1 MKQRDQ
7 ENEEARLRA
16 QVRLI
21 KRLILGMVAGG
32 CSALIA
38 VAALACV
45 YGARQASK
53 ADQLQKEL
61 EQLRLA
67 DLVKVEK
74 AAPSPEPSFSYQE
87 NYPDL
92 YVQAEKQTT
101 PAQGTVYLTFDDGPS
116 AGTAELLDTLD
127 ALGIKATFFLVGTAV
142 DRYPEIVQE
151 IARRGHSIGIHA
163 NDHDYAKLYASVD
176 SFLEDY
182 QTVSR
187 KVEELTGKR
196 PSIFR
201 FPGGSINFYNRDLYM
216 QLIAEMVR
224 RGYTYYDWNVS
235 AEDAVAT
242 PRTSAV
248 IKNDVKEQIGNHS
261 YSIVLMHDS
270 AGKASTIEA
279 VRELVPELQS
289 QGYVFAA
296 LDNTVKPIT
305 FSYQT
310 D

>member
-1 MKQRDQ
+1 MEQR
-7 ENEEARLRA
+7 EIANEEARLRA
-16 QVRLI
+16 QVCLI
-21 KRLILGMVAGG
+21 KRLILGLLAIGWF
-32 CSALIA
+32 SLTA
-38 VAALACV
+38 VAVMACA
-45 YGARQASK
+45 YGARQASR
-53 ADQLQKEL
+53 AERLEKEL

-67 DLVKVEK
+67 DFVKVEK
-74 AAPSPEPSFSYQE
+74 NVPSPEPSFPYQE
-87 NYPDL
+87 KYPNL
-92 YVQAEKQTT
+92 NVQAGKQTA
-101 PAQGTVYLTFDDGPS
+101 PEPGTVFLTFDDGPS
-116 AGTAELLDTLD
+116 ANTVELLDTLD
-127 ALGIKATFFLVGTAV
+127 ELEIKATFFLVGTAV

-151 IARRGHSIGIHA
+151 IAHRGHGIGLHA
-163 NDHDYAKLYASVD
+163 NNHDYAALYDSVD

-182 QTVSR
+182 EEVSR
-187 KVEELTGKR
+187 KVELLTGKR
-196 PSIFR
+196 PDIFR

-224 RGYTYYDWNVS
+224 RGYIYYDWNVS

-242 PRTSAV
+242 PRTSTA
-248 IKNDVKEQIGNHS
+248 IKNDVKEQIGNYS

-270 AGKASTIEA
+270 AGKKSTIEA